1 MANITTAGA
10 ILIKSKLPT
19 QKAKDRFDLHRPL
32 DKGGMSALINN
43 LVQHGGEG
51 AFETINSLAQM
62 FFDRATQIGA
72 TTPLSDY
79 ENDSDERQAL
89 FSEFETKLKNILES
103 KASPKEKRERIDELA
118 GSTRKVLNKQNLN
131 YLVGRGS
138 MAAKM
143 AQSGARGNPDQ
154 LGIGTASPLMA
165 FDVKGHPIPVAIKH
179 SFAEGLSPAEFF
191 AMSYGGRAST
201 VLTQLSTEK
210 PGAVFKKLT
219 PSVFH
224 DVITMAD
231 CGTKNGIPIDS
242 HNAKAIVGRFEA
254 GTNRLIDEHYYATLK
269 GKPTIKVRSPMTCE
283 AHEGM
288 CQKCYGI
295 AANGHIAEIG
305 ENVGV
310 IAAQSISE
318 VLTQAMLSTKH
329 QGGVAG
335 GQRNVFEEANNL
347 LSNPRENFQD
357 ESTIS
362 RVNGEVKDIHKTP
375 LKDYEILVHGGG
387 KDEMHFVSREQEPTV
402 SIGDT
407 VRVGDPLSTGTIN
420 PRKLVELKGIGAGR
434 TYLSNKLAEV
444 YGKKSSGLDPRHFEI
459 VSKNMIRFAE
469 VKDPGD
475 SGFLPGDKIT
485 VSDLAKHFEEH
496 NEEVPLKQSSG
507 KVLAKGV
514 LDLTPGTHITD
525 NHIADLA
532 HHGIEKVHVSTSG
545 LKVNPIVPGLYTV
558 KLADKNWVS
567 NLSFSQLI
575 GTIKNAAAV
584 GSKSEVHSVDP
595 ITPYIMGTEFGEG
608 ENGKY

>member
-10 ILIKSKLPT
+10 LLIKSKLPT
-19 QKAKDRFDLHRPL
+19 QKAKDNFDLYRPL

-43 LVQHGGEG
+43 LVQHGGEK
-51 AFETINSLAQM
+51 AFETINSLAHM

-79 ENDSDERQAL
+79 ENDSQERQAL
-89 FSEFETKLKNILES
+89 FSEFESKLRTILES
-103 KASPKEKRERIDELA
+103 KSTPKEKMERIDALA
-118 GSTRKVLNKQNLN
+118 GSTRKILNKQNLN

-210 PGAVFKKLT
+210 PGALFKKLT

-224 DVITMAD
+224 DVITMGD
-231 CGTKNGIPIDS
+231 CGTTNGILVPGW
-242 HNAKAIVGRFEA
+242 NAKAIVGRYEA
-254 GTNRLIDEHYYATLK
+254 GTGRLIDEHYYSLLK
-269 GKPTIKVRSPMTCE
+269 ERDHVKVRSPMTCE

-288 CQKCYGI
+288 CRKCYGI
-295 AANGHIAEIG
+295 AANGHLPEIG

-347 LSNPRENFQD
+347 LSNPKENFQD

-362 RVNGEVKDIHKTP
+362 RVNGVVKDIHQTA
-375 LKDYEILVHGGG
+375 LKDYEITVG
-387 KDEMHFVSREQEPTV
+387 DEKHFVSREQEPLV
-402 SIGDT
+402 HVGDE
-407 VRVGDPLSTGTIN
+407 VKVGDPLSTGTIN
-420 PRKLVELKGIGAGR
+420 PRKLTELKGAGAGR
-434 TYLSNKLAEV
+434 TYLANKLAEV

-459 VSKNMIRFAE
+459 VSKNMIRFVD
-469 VKDPGD
+469 VKDPGE
-475 SGFLPGDKIT
+475 SGFLPGDRLTISN
-485 VSDLAKHFEEH
+485 VAKHFSE
-496 NEEVPLKQSSG
+496 NKEEVPLKNAVG
-507 KVLAKGV
+507 KTLAVGA
-514 LDLTPGTHITD
+514 LDMTPGTHLTE

-532 HHGIEKVHVSTSG
+532 KAGIHSVQVGTSG
-545 LKVNPIVPGLYTV
+545 LKVTPVVPGLYTV

-575 GTIKNAAAV
+575 NTIKGAAATRA
-584 GSKSEVHSVDP
+584 EATVHSTDP
-595 ITPYIMGTEFGEG
+595 VAPYIMGTEFGEG
-608 ENGKY
+608 DHGKY